1 MMTPSAELV
10 ALCQDV
16 FADPDSLFVLRDY
29 LLDYPDVVQVLYQAD
44 APWYVRAAIAA
55 AARGAEMDEAVRG
68 IYSECPMGLYDH
80 YIFLDPASERL
91 PFCLSTTRHTAVEQ
105 LLPTRVDLVTATEE
119 YAIERSYYAYNR
131 PWYCGDRCRPM
142 QRRRYL
148 RIYTLEGAAP
158 LLVVPQ
164 MHTQPL
170 PQWGRW
176 PMHIRPYS
184 KNLILFRDEASV
196 RDYLFS

>member
-16 FADPDSLFVLRDY
+16 FADPDTLFVLRDY
-29 LLDYPDVVQVLYQAD
+29 LLDYPDVTQVLYQAD

-68 IYSECPMGLYDH
+68 VYSERFVSLYD
-80 YIFLDPASERL
+80 YYAFSDPDQDHL
-91 PFCLSTTRHTAVEQ
+91 PFWLSIIRNAVNRQ
-105 LLPTRVDLVTATEE
+105 MLPTRVDVVTATEE
-119 YAIERSYYAYNR
+119 LDIEHSYYAYDR

-148 RIYTLEGAAP
+148 RVYTRDGAAP
-158 LLVVPQ
+158 LLLVPQ
-164 MHTQPL
+164 MHTKPL

-176 PMHIRPYS
+176 PMHIQPYS